1 MKKMLFLGVL
11 LLFGNMA
18 VSQPEWYERPPKA
31 SGFYYFSGIG
41 KGLSARAAKE
51 AALADIFSQIVYM
64 VSASVTSNSSFE
76 KYVEENGADAKKS
89 SAVYSKVRAK
99 GEAVIEQFE
108 IEEQSAAK
116 EEQEGKKYEVL
127 YLLAK
132 IPMSEIAKARERAE
146 KEKQERLAAPMA
158 VFALALFPD
167 KRVETVDSIQGEL
180 ENLYKSMG
188 FSVKTVDVEFA
199 PDALRTTGRA
209 VSFLKS
215 QVGGEIKKALLCV
228 IMPSNIRKE
237 NKLGKFPIT
246 SVLGEIIIREIDLET
261 GKIIS
266 TNQITGKG
274 ISMRKGDDAPEDA
287 FRKLIKSL
295 TESLLGDEGAAG
307 KKEEYF

>member
-1 MKKMLFLGVL
+1 MKRVLFLGVL
-11 LLFGNMA
+11 LLFGTMA
-18 VSQPEWYERPPKA
+18 VSQPQWYERPPKA
-31 SGFYYFSGIG
+31 EGFYYFSGIG

-108 IEEQSAAK
+108 IEEQSASK

-146 KEKQERLAAPMA
+146 KERQERLAAPMA
-158 VFALALFPD
+158 IFAIALFPD
-167 KRVETVDSIQGEL
+167 KRIEEVDSVQGEL

-188 FSVKTVDVEFA
+188 FSVKTTDIDFTT
-199 PDALRTTGRA
+199 DALRTTGRTIT
-209 VSFLKS
+209 FLKG
-215 QVGGEIKKALLCV
+215 QVGSEIKKVLLCV
-228 IMPSNIRKE
+228 IQPSNVRKE
-237 NKLGKFPIT
+237 NRLGKFSIT
-246 SVLGEIIIREIDLET
+246 SILGDMVIREIDLNS

-266 TNQITGKG
+266 TSQISGKG
-274 ISMRKGDDAPEDA
+274 VSMRKGDDATEDA
-287 FRKLIKSL
+287 FRKLVKSL
-295 TESLLGDEGAAG
+295 SDALLGEEGASG